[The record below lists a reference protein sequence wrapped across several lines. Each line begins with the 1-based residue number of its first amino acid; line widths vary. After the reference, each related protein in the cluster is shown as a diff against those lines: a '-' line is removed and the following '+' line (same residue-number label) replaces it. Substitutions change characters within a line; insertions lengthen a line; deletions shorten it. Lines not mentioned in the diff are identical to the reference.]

1 MPFSG
6 WIEGT
11 SEEVIC
17 LGFMLN
23 IGNIREPVDS
33 SYRKELIYSMYA
45 QNQWEQDEEIEELKK
60 CSNKGSQTDWGY
72 SWSFATWSWGL
83 VVCQKNRVL
92 HWSG

>member
-11 SEEVIC
+11 SEQVIC
-17 LGFMLN
+17 LGFMLD

-45 QNQWEQDEEIEELKK
+45 QNQWEQDEEIEEELKK
-60 CSNKGSQTDWGY
+60 WQT
-72 SWSFATWSWGL
+72 SILSI
-83 VVCQKNRVL
+83 QR
-92 HWSG
+92 